1 MHLHHDGQGPQ
12 YLQLSRA
19 IRHAVQ
25 QGRIAGGTRLPATR
39 ELAQTLGVARNTVRA
54 AYEHLS
60 TVGLL
65 HGRTGAG
72 SFIAEC
78 HDCVCRRPAPEL
90 SGSLMYILVD
100 RPKFIDVGNIERGPR
115 YL

>member
-1 MHLHHDGQGPQ
+1 MHLDLDGQGPQ

-25 QGRIAGGTRLPATR
+25 QGRIAGGSRLPATR
-39 ELAQTLGVARNTVRA
+39 ELAQTLGLARNTVRA

-65 HGRTGAG
+65 HGRVGAG
-72 SFIAEC
+72 SFIA
-78 HDCVCRRPAPEL
+78 HSVPAPPPASAPPATMNQQARRAAPSAS
-90 SGSLMYILVD
+90 SGVTA
-100 RPKFIDVGNIERGPR
+100 R
-115 YL
+115 